1 LAKKVLVIVL
11 ISVLLF
17 SLTCGFLFVN
27 LATAGPLDRQ
37 YLPELTIKSDGS
49 ITIYQVSPSHEESP
63 ALGLI
68 NRTENIYTLTA
79 DIENYSV
86 RIDRSNILFDGGG
99 HTINA
104 LGAFDNSGLEILQ
117 VTNVTVKNLEII
129 GENPTSV
136 FLASSNCFITNITT
150 QNALRVNGEYNTVI
164 ESSIKKI
171 SLWGGGNHISNCS
184 ISEMYIA
191 SRSGSNIFT
200 ANNILL
206 NNVSAS
212 FIVNTANFWDNG
224 SVGNY
229 WSNYT
234 VKYPNA
240 SELGNSGIGDTAYV
254 IDQNNIDHY
263 PLTYPYDVEKDEIV
277 KSTQEPETPS
287 SFTPVIAGV
296 SMVTAIGITSTVF
309 YCRRYRKP

>member
-1 LAKKVLVIVL
+1 MKLGKKIIVAALV
-11 ISVLLF
+11 SVLLL
-17 SLTCGFLFVN
+17 SLTCSLLFVN
-27 LATAGPLDRQ
+27 LAKASPLDRQ

-49 ITIYQVSPSHEESP
+49 ISVPQASD
-63 ALGLI
+63 LI
-68 NRTENIYTLTA
+68 TRTGNVYTLTA
-79 DIENYSV
+79 NIENYSV
-86 RIDRSNILFDGGG
+86 NIDRSNIVFDGAG

-104 LGAFDNSGLEILQ
+104 LRGFANSGLAILQ
-117 VTNVTVKNLEII
+117 ATNVTVKNLIII
-129 GENPTSV
+129 GEQQTSL
-136 FLASSNCFITNITT
+136 FIASSKCYIANVTVQKDI
-150 QNALRVNGEYNTVI
+150 RVNGEANIITQSDMKRLI
-164 ESSIKKI
+164 LWRGGSNFI
-171 SLWGGGNHISNCS
+171 SKCNISAL
-184 ISEMYIA
+184 YIA
-191 SRSGSNIFT
+191 YWSGSNEFS
-200 ANNILL
+200 AN
-206 NNVSAS
+206 S
-212 FIVNTANFWDNG
+212 FLFNYTDDESFSINTVNFWDNG

-296 SMVTAIGITSTVF
+296 SMVTAIGITSTVI
-309 YCRRYRKP
+309 YHRKYRK